1 MNNLI
6 IGSNSRFG
14 KILVKSL
21 TGTYISRQDFDLLN
35 PDFDQFKNI
44 TVDHVIFLS
53 KGNSKNFSDAGKV
66 CDSMFYLLDII
77 KYNTAWI
84 FTSGLGTYGG
94 SKNYDSLFY
103 SAEKALINF
112 IAYKKNNGPGNI
124 KIIHPGH
131 METEDTYQNMVNA
144 FLELLNNPPSKNLIW
159 SLPKKTYIPF

>member
-14 KILVKSL
+14 KILIESL
-21 TGTYISRQDFDLLN
+21 PGTYLGRQDFDLLN
-35 PDFDQFKNI
+35 PNFDQFKNTI
-44 TVDHVIFLS
+44 VDNVIFLS

-66 CDSMFYLLDII
+66 CDSMFYLLDTI

-112 IAYKKNNGPGNI
+112 VAYKKIMARVILKLFIQGTWILRIHI
-124 KIIHPGH
+124 KI
-131 METEDTYQNMVNA
+131 
-144 FLELLNNPPSKNLIW
+144 W
-159 SLPKKTYIPF
+159 SMHFSNC

>member
-6 IGSNSRFG
+6 IGGNSRFG

-21 TGTYISRQDFDLLN
+21 PGTYLSRQDFDLLD
-35 PDFDQFKNI
+35 PDFNQFKNT
-44 TVDHVIFLS
+44 TVDNVIFLS
-53 KGNSKNFSDAGKV
+53 KGNSMNFSNAGKV
-66 CDSMFYLLDII
+66 CDSMFHLLDII

-94 SKNYDSLFY
+94 SKNQDSLFY

-112 IAYKKNNGPGNI
+112 VAYKKNNGLGNI

-131 METEDTYQNMVNA
+131 MDTEDTYQNMVDE
-144 FLELLNNPPSKNLIW
+144 FLKLLNNPPLKNSIW